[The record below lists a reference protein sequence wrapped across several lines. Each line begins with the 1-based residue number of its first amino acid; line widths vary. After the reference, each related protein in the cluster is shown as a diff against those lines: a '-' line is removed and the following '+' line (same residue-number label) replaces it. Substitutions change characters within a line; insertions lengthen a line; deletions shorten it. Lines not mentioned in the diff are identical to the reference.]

1 MKAVNLLPNDRGAAK
16 TAAAATPSAPGGG
29 AFGAYVVLAAL
40 VFAVVAMAAYV
51 LTTNSIKDRKSE
63 LAAVT
68 KETQE
73 TQAKAAALQSFAD
86 FKALAD
92 QRVTTVTGLASSR
105 FDWER
110 TLTDLSK
117 ALPSD
122 VHLKSLRGTTGTEVG
137 GGGATRGA
145 IQAPALEMSGC
156 TSSQSAVARLMSR
169 LRNVRGVTRVALTK
183 SEKAAEAVVATTG
196 TDGSNPGSLCPKGSP
211 PAFDLVM
218 FFERAAVAAG
228 ASPNVG
234 ASAPSTST
242 TQAPAA
248 AAGAA
253 GTTAAPAGAGTTGTA
268 APGAAPTPAAAT
280 PADATTADPTGT
292 TQGASAR

>member
-1 MKAVNLLPNDRGAAK
+1 MKAVNLLPNDRGSAK
-16 TAAAATPSAPGGG
+16 TAAVATASAPGGG
-29 AFGAYVVLAAL
+29 AFGAYLVLAAL
-40 VFAVVAMAAYV
+40 AFAVVAMAAYV
-51 LTTNSIKDRKSE
+51 LTTNSIKDRKAE

-68 KETQE
+68 QETQQ

-86 FKALAD
+86 FKSLAD

-156 TSSQSAVARLMSR
+156 TTSQSSVARLMSR

-183 SEKAAEAVVATTG
+183 SEAAADAVVVAPAP
-196 TDGSNPGSLCPKGSP
+196 DGSNPASLCPKGTP

-242 TQAPAA
+242 TEAPAA
-248 AAGAA
+248 ASGAA
-253 GTTAAPAGAGTTGTA
+253 GSTPPAAGSTGTTT
-268 APGAAPTPAAAT
+268 PGAAPTPAAAA

-292 TQGASAR
+292 TQGVSTR